1 MEDFSFR
8 PANFRL
14 YITIFS
20 VVFAIVL
27 SVIVNFIA
35 VNLKYPFLLEWG
47 LYAFFLLFFY
57 EGMAKLLKPISISYI
72 GGIFR
77 AGYLISHC
85 EFSLSDIE
93 SYSTINYPTNYGI
106 KNGVILYLKGNRVV
120 EISEVLIDGDISR
133 LITVLDKQTIP
144 RHRDYDLTLW
154 MSRFP
159 RRHRTI

>member
-1 MEDFSFR
+1 M
-8 PANFRL
+8 
-14 YITIFS
+14 
-20 VVFAIVL
+20 FAPIL
-27 SVIVNFIA
+27 SVMVNFIA
-35 VNLKYPFLLEWG
+35 ANLQYPFMLEWG
-47 LYAFFLLFFY
+47 LYACFLLLFY

-93 SYSTINYPTNYGI
+93 SYSTINYPTKYGI

-120 EISEVLIDGDISR
+120 EISEVLIDGDIAR
-133 LITVLDKQTIP
+133 LRAVLNNQNIP
-144 RHRDYDLTLW
+144 RHCDYDLTLW

-159 RRHRTI
+159 RRHRAI